1 MESDLNKL
9 EYAPY
14 NQGCSTPIYAFIIIC
29 IVVVLGVSGCSTK
42 KQIVT
47 DTQATTHVVADTAKT
62 EKVKADS
69 TSVKHTTNTTEK
81 EKTEKETKV
90 EKSDSTVV
98 TVDANGNVVKQETWH
113 KEKETVSN
121 NREYEKTLLDSLDKY
136 RWAMD
141 SLLIYKNK
149 CDSLAFISSHKEQK
163 VTEKIKIPKIYTY
176 ALIFSIII
184 IIFAI
189 YRIIRWLR
197 TIL

>member
-141 SLLIYKNK
+141 SLLIYKSK
-149 CDSLAFISSHKEQK
+149 CDSLASISSYKEQK